1 MCNSFSKDCI
11 QGASAAPFANALYSI
26 SVDDQEILGCLRAL
40 QEMRL
45 GLKKIANPP
54 VDRRSSTLPAQS
66 TLVKILS
73 NAEDDLVNQSPVAIM
88 PLTNLNICLTA
99 SQ

>member
-11 QGASAAPFANALYSI
+11 QGASAAPFANALYSV
-26 SVDDQEILGCLRAL
+26 SVDDQETLGCLRAL

-45 GLKKIANPP
+45 GPKKIANPP

-66 TLVKILS
+66 TSVKILS
-73 NAEDDLVNQSPVAIM
+73 NAEDDLVNQSPVTIM